1 MTSHSATLSTFAHDL
16 SLKAVPSSVISR
28 AKACMVDT
36 LGVSVFGS
44 QFPWSQSIKA
54 YARAYGQGGCSQVF
68 GESALR
74 LHAPQAALANGAFAH
89 AFEQDSLRKP
99 GAGVH
104 PGATLFPPALAMAQE
119 RNVDGATLLKAFIA
133 ACEVMFRIGAASK
146 HSSEQLGFHAPGLT
160 GPFGAAMA
168 SGLVMGLDEK
178 QLVSALGIAGSLS
191 GGLLAF
197 SKAKQGAEVK
207 RLHLGR
213 ACESG
218 VMAASL
224 AEQGFQGPESILEGR
239 FGFLNSYCAQ
249 SAPELLTQGLGTD
262 WETLKICIKAYACHV
277 TAHPAIESLTGLM
290 QEHLLSAEQIEH
302 VRLEVGEK
310 ILSHHDI
317 RAPKDIK
324 QAQYSVPF
332 CLSLA
337 MHHNLQDPS
346 IFNDQWVTD
355 AKVLR
360 TCRDLELIGF
370 TDDAKRGSW
379 ASRLTLTLKNGQTL
393 VRESDTFMGSPEKS
407 LTTEQLKNRF
417 ELHTSKCN
425 PHSVQIWFDAL
436 MNLESIGTLRD
447 LPDLFQE

>member
-1 MTSHSATLSTFAHDL
+1 MSSHSTTLSAFAHDL
-16 SLKAVPSSVISR
+16 SLQDVPSNVIMR
-28 AKACMVDT
+28 AKACMIDT

-54 YARAYGQGGCSQVF
+54 YANAYGKGGRSQVF
-68 GESALR
+68 GSQGVR

-104 PGATLFPPALAMAQE
+104 PGATLFPAALAMAQE
-119 RNVDGATLLKAFIA
+119 RSASGASLLKAFIA
-133 ACEVMFRIGAASK
+133 SCEVMFRIGAASK

-160 GPFGAAMA
+160 GPFGAALA
-168 SGLVMGLDEK
+168 SGLVMGLQKE
-178 QLVSALGIAGSLS
+178 QLCSALGIAGSLS

-218 VMAASL
+218 VLAASL
-224 AEQGFQGPESILEGR
+224 AEQGFQGPETILEGR
-239 FGFLNSYCAQ
+239 FGFLESFCAQ
-249 SAPELLTQGLGTD
+249 RSPELLSQGLGQE

-277 TAHPAIESLTGLM
+277 TAHPAIESLLGLM
-290 QEHLLSAEQIEH
+290 AEHQLCADNIRH
-302 VRLEVGEK
+302 IRLEVGEK

-337 MHHNLQDPS
+337 LHHNVADPA
-346 IFNDQWVTD
+346 IFSDQWVHD
-355 AKVLR
+355 PRVLR
-360 TCRDLELIGF
+360 TCQDLELLGF
-370 TDDAKRGSW
+370 SDEMKRGSW
-379 ASRLTLTLKNGQTL
+379 ASRLTLTLANGQIL
-393 VRESDTFMGSPEKS
+393 VREADSFVGSPEKALS
-407 LTTEQLKNRF
+407 SEELKQRF
-417 ELHTSKCN
+417 ELHTAKCN
-425 PHSVQIWFDAL
+425 PSSVREWFEAL
-436 MNLESIGTLRD
+436 MELESVESLTD
-447 LPDLFQE
+447 LPDLYCT

>member
-1 MTSHSATLSTFAHDL
+1 MTSCSAILSEFAHDL
-16 SLKAVPSSVISR
+16 RLEDVPSSVIAR
-28 AKACMVDT
+28 AKACMIDT

-54 YARAYGQGGCSQVF
+54 YASLYGLGGHCQVF
-68 GESALR
+68 GASGLR

-104 PGATLFPPALAMAQE
+104 PGATLFPPALAMTQE
-119 RNVDGATLLKAFIA
+119 RNASGALLLKAFIA
-133 ACEVMFRIGAASK
+133 SCEIMFRIGAASK
-146 HSSEQLGFHAPGLT
+146 HSSEQMGFHAPGLT
-160 GPFGAAMA
+160 GPYGAAVA
-168 SGLVMGLDEK
+168 GGLIMGLDAK
-178 QLVSALGIAGSLS
+178 QLCSALGIAGSLS

-224 AEQGFQGPESILEGR
+224 AEQGFEGPETILEGR
-239 FGFLNSYCAQ
+239 FGFLSSFCAQ
-249 SAPELLTQGLGTD
+249 SEPELLTHGLGLE

-277 TAHPAIESLTGLM
+277 TAHPAIDSLNALM
-290 QEHLLSAEQIEH
+290 QEHDLGAEQIEH

-337 MHHNLQDPS
+337 MHHNVADPS
-346 IFNDQWVTD
+346 VFNDHLVSD
-355 AKVLR
+355 PKVLR
-360 TCRDLELIGF
+360 TCRDLELVGF
-370 TDDAKRGSW
+370 ASKATRGSW
-379 ASRLTLTLKNGQTL
+379 ASKLTLNLKNGQKL
-393 VRESDTFMGSPEKS
+393 EREADTFSGSPEKS
-407 LTTEQLKNRF
+407 LTTEQLKKRF
-417 ELHTSKCN
+417 ELHTAGCN
-425 PHSVQIWFDAL
+425 TKSIHTWFDAL
-436 MNLESIGTLRD
+436 TNLESVESLNG
-447 LPDLFQE
+447 LPDLFLA

>member
-1 MTSHSATLSTFAHDL
+1 MTSHSATLSAFAHDL
-16 SLKAVPSSVISR
+16 NLKSVPSSVISR

-54 YARAYGQGGCSQVF
+54 YAQAYGQGGRSQVF
-68 GESALR
+68 GTSGLR

-104 PGATLFPPALAMAQE
+104 PGATLFPPALAMSQE
-119 RNVDGATLLKAFIA
+119 RSATGAVLLKAFIA
-133 ACEVMFRIGAASK
+133 SCEVMFRIGASSK

-160 GPFGAAMA
+160 GPYGAAMA
-168 SGLVMGLDEK
+168 SGLVMGLDAN
-178 QLVSALGIAGSLS
+178 QLCSALGIAGSLS

-224 AEQGFQGPESILEGR
+224 AEQGFQGPETVLEGQ
-239 FGFLNSYCAQ
+239 FGFLNSFCAQ
-249 SAPELLTQGLGTD
+249 SAPELLTHGLGVE

-277 TAHPAIESLTGLM
+277 TAHPAIESLRGLM
-290 QEHLLSAEQIEH
+290 QDHHLSAEQIEH
-302 VRLEVGEK
+302 LRLEVGAK

-337 MHHNLQDPS
+337 LHHNVEDPS
-346 IFNDQWVTD
+346 AFSDQWVTD
-355 AKVLR
+355 PRVLR
-360 TCRDLELIGF
+360 TCRELELVGF
-370 TDDAKRGSW
+370 SDDAKRGSW

-393 VRESDTFMGSPEKS
+393 VREADSFLGSPEKS
-407 LTTEQLKNRF
+407 LTNEQLKKRF
-417 ELHTSKCN
+417 ELHTAHCN
-425 PHSVQIWFDAL
+425 PKAVQIWFDAL
-436 MNLESIGTLRD
+436 MDLESIGSLKE
-447 LPDLFQE
+447 LPDLFPI